1 MKEIL
6 RLVKLMM
13 VFLYVGLC
21 YGDKVERNNTNF
33 HILDTAISISHETSP
48 VFKKKTK
55 ELFKLLYFLL

>member
-33 HILDTAISISHETSP
+33 HILDTAISISYETSP
-48 VFKKKTK
+48 VFKKTK